1 MRPAGS
7 EDNGV
12 HTSDTSQLNQTKLVE
27 NRTPVAPPVM
37 HFQSARAHCRH
48 GSRATHRYSQ
58 GLAVRLSFNLVI
70 DVYNFRAIS
79 D

>member
-1 MRPAGS
+1 MRSAGL
-7 EDNGV
+7 ED
-12 HTSDTSQLNQTKLVE
+12 HAAA
-27 NRTPVAPPVM
+27 VA
-37 HFQSARAHCRH
+37 ALLT
-48 GSRATHRYSQ
+48 ATHQ